1 MATTSHKTLRNLT
14 IGLLLG
20 LALGLWFGVNLGRGR
35 SLLCNPFAKETI
47 GERLKNT
54 GSLVLDKSGQALEE
68 SGKALRKVGR

>member
-20 LALGLWFGVNLGRGR
+20 MALGLWFGMNLSRGR
-35 SLLCNPFAKETI
+35 SLFSNPFAKQTL
-47 GERLKNT
+47 GERLKDT

-68 SGKALRKVGR
+68 GGKALRQAGH